1 MNKNKIKLGGPK
13 SAISQVRKRVEAK
26 KGGKINAGLRAYL
39 DKKKKMKKG
48 KK

>member
-1 MNKNKIKLGGPK
+1 MPGTMIKRPMM
-13 SAISQVRKRVEAK
+13 K
-26 KGGKINAGLRAYL
+26 KGSKPKKCGKINAGLRAYL